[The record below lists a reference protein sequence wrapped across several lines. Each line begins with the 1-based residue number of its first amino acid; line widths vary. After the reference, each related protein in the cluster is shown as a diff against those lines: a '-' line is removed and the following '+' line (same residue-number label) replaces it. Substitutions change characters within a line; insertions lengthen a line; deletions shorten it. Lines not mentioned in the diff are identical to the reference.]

1 MSLSWSIGTIAC
13 EASSVSGSTPM
24 TIAASSGWPASSA
37 MRWKVK
43 VWRGRTST
51 PRRLGPVS
59 WQRWIE
65 TFCFPVFGLR
75 TIMMPAA
82 M

>member
-1 MSLSWSIGTIAC
+1 
-13 EASSVSGSTPM
+13 M

-37 MRWKVK
+37 MRWNVN
-43 VWRGRTST
+43 VWRGSTST
-51 PRRLGPVS
+51 PSRLGPVS

-82 M
+82 I